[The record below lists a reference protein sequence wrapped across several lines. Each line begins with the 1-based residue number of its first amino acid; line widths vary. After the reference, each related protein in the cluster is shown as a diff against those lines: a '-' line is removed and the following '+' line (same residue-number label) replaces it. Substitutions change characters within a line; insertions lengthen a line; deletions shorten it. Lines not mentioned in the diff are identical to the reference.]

1 MIKVNQDEIEGLIKV
16 TGDHP
21 DATHFTCIPD
31 SSNGDNE
38 WDTITYYKEPSL
50 LTHIYTEREV
60 LDILREVYIEH
71 GSTSMLETMGR
82 AMNREITSSDLY
94 V

>member
-1 MIKVNQDEIEGLIKV
+1 MIKINQDETKGLIKV

-21 DATHFTCIPD
+21 DASHFTCIPD
-31 SSNGDNE
+31 SSNGDSR

-50 LTHIYTEREV
+50 LTHTYTEREV
-60 LDILREVYIEH
+60 LDILREVYIEY
-71 GSTSMLETMGR
+71 GSTSMLETFSR

>member
-1 MIKVNQDEIEGLIKV
+1 MIKVNQDEIKGLIKV

-21 DATHFTCIPD
+21 DATHYTCTPD
-31 SSNGDNE
+31 STKK

-50 LTHIYTEREV
+50 LTHTYTEREV

-71 GSTSMLETMGR
+71 GSTSMLGTMGR

>member
-21 DATHFTCIPD
+21 DATHFTCTPD
-31 SSNGDNE
+31 SSNGDSE
-38 WDTITYYKEPSL
+38 WDRITYYKEPSL
-50 LTHIYTEREV
+50 LTPAYTEREV

>member
-21 DATHFTCIPD
+21 DATHFTCTPD
-31 SSNGDNE
+31 SSNGDSE
-38 WDTITYYKEPSL
+38 WDRITYYKEPSL
-50 LTHIYTEREV
+50 LTHTYTEREV
-60 LDILREVYIEH
+60 LDILREVYIEY
-71 GSTSMLETMGR
+71 GSPSMLETMGR